1 MRSQEIAFVTCAPL
15 SVLVPRRRAA
25 AVGLVA
31 KTVAELRARMQAVR
45 RRRGGRA
52 DAAEDVRDREKTE
65 VSVRQSVLF
74 DCSLYY

>member
-1 MRSQEIAFVTCAPL
+1 MRTLL